1 MMKKKHMI
9 IKLPEEKDNLDKIIS
24 DDKHDVKHVAFSS
37 VNVNGKVEHYALVVW
52 HDAEYGDH
60 MF

>member
-1 MMKKKHMI
+1 MKKKHMI
-9 IKLPEEKDNLDKIIS
+9 VKLPAENENLDKIIS
-24 DDKHDVKHVAFSS
+24 DDKHDIKHVAFSS
-37 VNVNGKVEHYALVVW
+37 VVVDGKVEHFALVVW

>member
-1 MMKKKHMI
+1 MKKKHMI
-9 IKLPEEKDNLDKIIS
+9 IKLPDEKVNLDTIIS

-37 VNVNGKVEHYALVVW
+37 VVVNGTVEHYVFVLW